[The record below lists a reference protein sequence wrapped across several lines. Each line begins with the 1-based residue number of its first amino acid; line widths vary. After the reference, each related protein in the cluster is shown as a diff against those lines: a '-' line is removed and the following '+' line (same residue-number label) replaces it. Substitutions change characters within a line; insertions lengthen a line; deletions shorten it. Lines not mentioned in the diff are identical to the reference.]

1 MVVVCH
7 DWPSRQQ
14 GTVLLLVLTLVA
26 ILQLLAISTLHRVI
40 LDTRTAVN
48 REDNVRALHAADAG
62 LILCLRRLVNGHAPV
77 RNWLGEGEPAYWRT
91 PAAFNGLQP
100 AAFSLAISW
109 PDTAKP
115 PQCLIET
122 KPAQLSSLPSPP
134 SLGPTQ
140 AKQAI
145 YLVTVRG
152 FGATLEAQAWAQ
164 SIVVFDRGAIHY
176 RWRLIVVRPD

>member
-62 LILCLRRLVNGHAPV
+62 LILCLRRLVNGHAPI
-77 RNWLGEGEPAYWRT
+77 RSWLGEGEPAYWRT
-91 PAAFNGLQP
+91 PAAFNALQP
-100 AAFSLAISW
+100 VAFSLAISW
-109 PDTAKP
+109 PDTVKQ

-122 KPAQLSSLPSPP
+122 RPPQLSLLSSSP
-134 SLGPTQ
+134 SLGPAP
-140 AKQAI
+140 AKHAI
-145 YLVTVRG
+145 YLITVRG
-152 FGATLEAQAWAQ
+152 FGATLEAQAWLQ
-164 SIVVFDRGAIHY
+164 SIIVVDRGALHR
-176 RWRLIVVRPD
+176 RWRSIVARPD

>member
-26 ILQLLAISTLHRVI
+26 VLQLLAISTLHRVI

-109 PDTAKP
+109 PDTAKL
-115 PQCLIET
+115 PQCLIES
-122 KPAQLSSLPSPP
+122 KPAQLSSLPASP

-145 YLVTVRG
+145 YWITVRG
-152 FGATLEAQAWAQ
+152 FGATLDAQAWMQA
-164 SIVVFDRGAIHY
+164 IIVFDRGALHH
-176 RWRLIVVRPD
+176 RWRSIVARPD